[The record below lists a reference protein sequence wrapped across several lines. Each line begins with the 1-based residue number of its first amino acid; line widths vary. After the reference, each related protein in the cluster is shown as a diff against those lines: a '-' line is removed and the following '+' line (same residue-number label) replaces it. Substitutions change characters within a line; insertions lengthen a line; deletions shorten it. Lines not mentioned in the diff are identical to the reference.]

1 MPELP
6 EAENIGRALK
16 RALCDRTITKVEVF
30 TPAMRTPLLPL
41 LSADL
46 PGRRIVDVRRRARYL
61 VAELDDSRGLLM
73 HFGMSGV
80 VRVEPQSVP
89 KRKHEHVFIHLDDG
103 MIFRFECTRRFSLLE
118 IHPGCAAGAFPETL
132 SGLGVE
138 PLSGEF
144 TGKLLFDNFKK
155 RSGCVKN
162 ALMDN
167 AIVVGIGNIYANE
180 TLFECCIDPRRKANT
195 VTLAECELLAE
206 TSRKILLRAIECG
219 GTTISDFKNVDGSE
233 GKFVQELKIY
243 GRSGETCPRCS
254 AVIASVRLGGRNSF
268 YCPGCQK

>member
-16 RALCDRTITKVEVF
+16 RSICGGTIAKVEVF
-30 TPAMRTPLLPL
+30 TPAMRTPLTPL
-41 LSADL
+41 KTAGLE
-46 PGRRIVDVRRRARYL
+46 GRRIVDVRRRARYL
-61 VAELDDSRGLLM
+61 VAELDDGRGLLM

-80 VRVEPQSVP
+80 IRVEPVSVP
-89 KRKHEHVFIHLDDG
+89 RRKHEHVFIHFTDG
-103 MIFRFECTRRFSLLE
+103 NIFRFECTRRFSLLE
-118 IHPGCAAGAFPETL
+118 VHPGCANGAFPEVL
-132 SGLGVE
+132 GKLGVE

-144 TGKLLFDNFKK
+144 SGELLFEHFKK

-180 TLFECCIDPRRKANT
+180 TLFECAIDPRRSANT
-195 VTLAECELLAE
+195 VTLQECCRLAG
-206 TSRKILLRAIECG
+206 TARKILLRAIECG

-243 GRSGETCPRCS
+243 GKSGEKCPRCS
-254 AVIASVRLGGRNSF
+254 NIIASIRLGGRNSF
-268 YCPGCQK
+268 YCPECQK

>member
-16 RALCDRTITKVEVF
+16 RSICGGTIAKVEVF
-30 TPAMRTPLLPL
+30 TPAMRTPLTPL
-41 LSADL
+41 KSAGL
-46 PGRRIVDVRRRARYL
+46 EGCRIVDIRRRARYL
-61 VAELDDSRGLLM
+61 VAELDDGRGLLM

-80 VRVEPQSVP
+80 IRVEPESVP
-89 KRKHEHVFIHLDDG
+89 RRKHEHVFIHFTDG
-103 MIFRFECTRRFSLLE
+103 KIFRFECTRRFSLLE
-118 IHPGCAAGAFPETL
+118 VHPGCANGAFPAVL
-132 SGLGVE
+132 DKLGVE
-138 PLSGEF
+138 PLSEEF
-144 TGKLLFDNFKK
+144 SGKLLFEHFKK

-180 TLFECCIDPRRKANT
+180 TLFECAIDPRRSANA
-195 VTLAECELLAE
+195 VTLKECCQLAD
-206 TSRKILLRAIECG
+206 TARKILLRAIECG

-243 GRSGETCPRCS
+243 GRNGETCPRCS